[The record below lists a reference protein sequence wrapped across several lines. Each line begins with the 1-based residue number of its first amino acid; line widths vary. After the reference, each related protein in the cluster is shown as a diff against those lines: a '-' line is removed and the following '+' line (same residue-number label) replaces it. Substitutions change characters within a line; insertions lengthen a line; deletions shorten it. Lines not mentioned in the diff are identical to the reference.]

1 MEISPSISLP
11 EPWPAARHAA
21 LRRLLR
27 TQTEPAG
34 GHRPIPREG
43 RVGRYA
49 MKPRHKDTVRSFLF
63 GAVVGSGLALA
74 FAPAPGW
81 ETRSIVQRKVEHAT
95 TSTRELGGRIVEKG
109 REALDSAASALRRI
123 ARR

>member
-1 MEISPSISLP
+1 
-11 EPWPAARHAA
+11 
-21 LRRLLR
+21 
-27 TQTEPAG
+27 
-34 GHRPIPREG
+34 
-43 RVGRYA
+43 

-74 FAPAPGW
+74 FAPAPGR

-95 TSTRELGGRIVEKG
+95 TATRELGGRVVEKG